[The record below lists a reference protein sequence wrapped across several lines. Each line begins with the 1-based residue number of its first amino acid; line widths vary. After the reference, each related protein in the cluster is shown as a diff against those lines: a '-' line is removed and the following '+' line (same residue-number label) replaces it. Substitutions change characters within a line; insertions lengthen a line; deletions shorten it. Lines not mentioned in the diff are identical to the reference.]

1 MECITKP
8 VKIQGNEC
16 RITDRFYVDDDMN
29 VPDTKKDVKK
39 VILSEGILSVEE
51 IKEIDA
57 WIKQVR
63 IDLKKNIIKKQNRE
77 INSKE
82 IYSYMHDIF
91 GAEIIDVFDLKEE
104 EEQEQKKEEE

>member
-39 VILSEGILSVEE
+39 VLT
-51 IKEIDA
+51 A
-57 WIKQVR
+57 
-63 IDLKKNIIKKQNRE
+63 
-77 INSKE
+77 
-82 IYSYMHDIF
+82 
-91 GAEIIDVFDLKEE
+91 
-104 EEQEQKKEEE
+104 